1 MAFNHHHS
9 ASWSEV
15 GSTGTKP
22 DSTAGLSTDTLSWT
36 DIQKA
41 PDYQSGLS
49 SSNYGKKALARV
61 SDSTSQQQPLQQ
73 PGWRN
78 DATPAVVN
86 SPIKFGNI
94 QESLPHMHGNESTH
108 YEGLGFAAGV
118 SPFRSIVPGDFFSSA
133 KTGDTT
139 ARIAESAAARLGETS
154 TRNGDSAAPIFESS
168 ARNSSSPRLNSS
180 LLRVISNLQKQNAGG
195 ESAQVL
201 ERPLAGKTIESLNGT
216 QSPDAKLAIGLALQP
231 DAEVHDKAS
240 VARAKVRLDQEAA
253 QARIEARKAEFAP
266 KLNEE
271 EVQQAKLEQEETRP
285 LADPFRHVF
294 EQHAKIAE
302 KFDGNNCKYGR
313 TTLLPDGRT
322 VTSSTASDNTT
333 LSKTTSENG
342 ANSMVVQDRYRRP
355 IVEQITN
362 PDGSWAFSELSYDDS
377 KGIKPFCAEK
387 ITVNSDGTMVRS
399 RYSAMGQLESKQLFV

>member
-41 PDYQSGLS
+41 PDYQSGIS

-61 SDSTSQQQPLQQ
+61 GDSNSQQQPLHH

-139 ARIAESAAARLGETS
+139 ARLGDTNARTD
-154 TRNGDSAAPIFESS
+154 DSATPIFESP
-168 ARNSSSPRLNSS
+168 APNSSSPRLNSS
-180 LLRVISNLQKQNAGG
+180 LLRVIGNLQKQNAGG
-195 ESAQVL
+195 EGTQVS
-201 ERPLAGKTIESLNGT
+201 ERPSAGKTIEVLNAT
-216 QSPDAKLAIGLALQP
+216 RSPDAKLAIGLALQP

-253 QARIEARKAEFAP
+253 QARKEARKAELAP

-377 KGIKPFCAEK
+377 RGIKPFCAEK

-399 RYSAMGQLESKQLFV
+399 RYSAMGQLESKQLFI